1 MISFSNVSF
10 RYDRAHQYSLRDIN
24 FEIEPGEV
32 VLITGLSGSGKSTLL
47 KCLNGLIPNLY
58 EGELTGEIRLRD
70 KSVSQM
76 SMEEISRTIGCVFQS
91 PRSQFFTTNTS
102 SEFAFAM
109 ENFGVPLDE
118 MKSRIQFLGKKFRL
132 EEIMDRDIFS
142 VSSGERQKLSLA
154 CSLTLE
160 PSILILDE
168 PSSNLD
174 YAMTMKMGEYITELK
189 AQGYTIIVADHRY
202 FYLKNRLDKVI
213 LLQEGA
219 IQGIYTEEEFKQSD
233 YRLRSFELFAQEFLP
248 LEQEAGREVL
258 SIEGL
263 CYKDI
268 LDKVN
273 LQLHQGEVLALIGK
287 NGAGKTTLAKL
298 ICQME
303 KADSGKIEQGG
314 LPLFILQ
321 DSDYQLFGTSVE
333 HELHISPQRVSD
345 EEVRDALAMVGLQ
358 KLSKSH
364 PFNLSGGEKQRLQV
378 ATAYVSPA
386 EVLVFDEPTSGLDLE
401 SMERVSR
408 LILNL
413 ANEKGILVISHDYEF
428 IRRVAGRIVY
438 LENGKIKR
446 DFKVEES
453 SVVEI
458 EKIFRAMEKEA
469 FDEKK

>member
-10 RYDRAHQYSLRDIN
+10 RYDRAHQSSLQN
-24 FEIEPGEV
+24 VSFGIERGEV

-58 EGELTGEIRLRD
+58 EGELTGEIRLQDRD
-70 KSVSQM
+70 ISQM
-76 SMEEISRTIGCVFQS
+76 SMEEISRSVGCVFQS

-109 ENFGVPLDE
+109 ENFGVPIEE
-118 MKSRIQFLGKKFRL
+118 MKKRMQDLGKKFRI
-132 EEIMDRDIFS
+132 EEIMNRDIFS

-189 AQGYTIIVADHRY
+189 EQGYTIIVADHRY

-213 LLQEGA
+213 LLQEGG
-219 IQGIYTEEEFKQSD
+219 IQGIYSEEEFKQSD
-233 YRLRSFELFAQEFLP
+233 YRLRSFELFEQDFLP
-248 LEQEAGREVL
+248 LRQEAGREVL

-268 LDKVN
+268 LDKIN
-273 LQLHQGEVLALIGK
+273 LQLHQGEVLALVGK

-303 KADSGKIEQGG
+303 KADSGKIEQGA

-333 HELHISPQRVSD
+333 HELHISPQKVSD
-345 EEVRDALAMVGLQ
+345 EEVQEALSMVGLQ

-401 SMERVSR
+401 SMEKVSR

-413 ANEKGILVISHDYEF
+413 SKEKGILVISHDYEF
-428 IRRVAGRIVY
+428 IRRIAGRIVY
-438 LENGKIKR
+438 LENGKIKK

-453 SVVEI
+453 SVFEI
-458 EKIFRAMEKEA
+458 EKIFKEMVK
-469 FDEKK
+469 ETIQ